1 MNTTSKCAHAACNC
15 VPAEGNEFCSDV
27 CRDAKGMT
35 ELVCQC
41 QHSDCQGK
49 ALKP

>member
-1 MNTTSKCAHAACNC
+1 MKVTSKCARPACNC
-15 VPAEGNEFCSDV
+15 VPAEGKEYCSEV

-35 ELVCQC
+35 EITCQC

-49 ALKP
+49 ELKG